1 MGFTNKKLAYL
12 EIILAMIIW
21 GSVGILARLIPFSSK
36 IIVFYRV
43 LFAFISLS
51 LYTFLKGEYNI
62 DIEDNKI
69 YVIIATGFFLALNWL
84 FFFKAIK
91 TTTIAAA
98 TISYYT
104 SPIILSFLAV
114 FLLKEKMNLKVIISL
129 ISSFIG
135 LILIISTNGIDTVS
149 PRLIGI
155 FYGLTAAFFYALF
168 SVTNKMIKAV
178 SSLKLTLIQSGI
190 ATLIFIPFILPLE
203 IPDIKSLLLLIFMG
217 VFHTAFALIL
227 YLDGLSKV
235 KAHNVGILSY
245 IDPLSAVILAALFFN
260 EIPGYMTI
268 IGAIFILA
276 SGYISV
282 KGN

>member
-235 KAHNVGILSY
+235 KAHNVGILS
-245 IDPLSAVILAALFFN
+245 
-260 EIPGYMTI
+260 
-268 IGAIFILA
+268 
-276 SGYISV
+276 
-282 KGN
+282 